1 MRRRDLIAI
10 LGVATL
16 ARPLAARAQ
25 PAVRKLG
32 VLMATGEAAPTHQ
45 RGLALLRQTLEQ
57 HGWREGDDL
66 HIDLRWSDGQPA
78 LIEQHAHELVA
89 LAPDVIVANGTPSVA
104 ALKPLTTSI
113 PIVAAPVTDPVG
125 FGFVKSLA
133 QPGGNITGFSFID
146 TQILGKWT
154 ALLKEA
160 APGLTRAGVLY
171 NPRVNPW
178 YANLLRDV
186 AATPG
191 RAALET
197 IGVPVETAEELAAAV
212 RKLAAVPGTALII
225 GPEAFVNGHAEEVLA
240 ISIPAKMPGISV
252 YGEFV
257 TQGGLMSYGPDL
269 ADIFRLAAEYVDRIL
284 KGASP
289 AALPVQE
296 PTKFE
301 FAINRKAATAL
312 DLNLSPTLLAGADE
326 VIE

>member
-1 MRRRDLIAI
+1 MRRRDLIAFV
-10 LGVATL
+10 GAVAL
-16 ARPLAARAQ
+16 ARPARAQ
-25 PAVRKLG
+25 LGMRKLA
-32 VLMATGEAAPTHQ
+32 VLLATSETAPTHQ
-45 RGLALLRQTLEQ
+45 RGVALLRQTLQER
-57 HGWREGDDL
+57 GWKEGDNL
-66 HIDLRWSDGQPA
+66 HIDLRWSDGQPG
-78 LIEQHAHELVA
+78 LIAQYARELVA
-89 LAPDVIVANGTPSVA
+89 LKPDVIVANGTPSVA
-104 ALKPLTTSI
+104 ALKPLTASI

-171 NPRVNPW
+171 NPKVNPW
-178 YANLLRDV
+178 YANLLRDI

-197 IGVPVETAEELAAAV
+197 IGIPVETVDALEAAV
-212 RKLAAVPGTALII
+212 GKLGAVPGTALII
-225 GPEAFVNGHAEEVLA
+225 GPEAFVNSHAKEVLA
-240 ISIPAKMPGISV
+240 LAIPAKMPGISV

-257 TQGGLMSYGPDL
+257 AQGGLMSYGPDL

-289 AALPVQE
+289 GTLPVQE

-301 FAINRKAATAL
+301 FAVNRKAAAAL
-312 DLNLSPTLLAGADE
+312 GLTLSPTLLAGADE
-326 VIE
+326 VVE